1 MTKQWVTLKILP
13 FKYSRYT
20 VFLIH
25 HTDEAIFKV
34 FNLDTIEVAA
44 VRVQKPN
51 NLMSNTVK
59 IRTDFIFLRPGAE
72 QFILIYPEHNIV
84 YATVQI
90 NIFNKF
96 I

>member
-1 MTKQWVTLKILP
+1 MTKQLVTLKILP

-25 HTDEAIFKV
+25 HTDEAVFKV

-44 VRVQKPN
+44 VQKPN

-72 QFILIYPEHNIV
+72 QFILIYPEHKIV